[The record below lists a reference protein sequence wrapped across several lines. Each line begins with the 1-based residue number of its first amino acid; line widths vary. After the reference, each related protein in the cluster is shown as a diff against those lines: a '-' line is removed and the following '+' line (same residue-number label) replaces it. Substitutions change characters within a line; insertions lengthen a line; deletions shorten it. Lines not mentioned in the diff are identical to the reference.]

1 MGYYFVME
9 KTKRK
14 NNTITLAHKKK
25 GKSKSGKDSSNNI
38 NSEDKYSSSSKEN
51 TPKKNIS
58 TSYINEIN
66 DITEKLANS
75 TIYSR
80 DNEKN
85 KILNFL
91 NSSSNKIILISGQP
105 GTGKTSLV
113 HEIINNSL
121 TKENKYISTITLN
134 CMSLTQSD
142 EFYNEFYKVMNTS
155 DSYDT
160 FKEIFDQ
167 KKYNKVINI
176 LESEADSKHL
186 LKFLNNFKGYNFCIV
201 LDEIDYLYKKA
212 NEIVFYEIINIPYLA
227 ETNIKMILISNNS
240 DFDNEILPKL
250 RNRKIQIE
258 KIVFKPYTHIDIF
271 NIMKKKLEDINLLDS
286 FSNDSLRFLSTKM
299 NKFGDLRPIIEII
312 KNLILSNKDDFSKK
326 TKRIELKDMFSILK
340 QKNINLS
347 EIISSLTTEQKVI
360 AAAVFY
366 AMKAY
371 GTELEE
377 KNIYEKYKMIKKQTN
392 SLELGIEEFREVIK
406 SFCDIGLL
414 EQKYNKK
421 SKSKSKALIIYR
433 VKYLEEDLEILFMDE
448 VMYKLFKNETKEEE
462 NNKECEEKEEEK
474 KEK

>member
-1 MGYYFVME
+1 
-9 KTKRK
+9 
-14 NNTITLAHKKK
+14 
-25 GKSKSGKDSSNNI
+25 
-38 NSEDKYSSSSKEN
+38 
-51 TPKKNIS
+51 
-58 TSYINEIN
+58 
-66 DITEKLANS
+66 
-75 TIYSR
+75 
-80 DNEKN
+80 
-85 KILNFL
+85 
-91 NSSSNKIILISGQP
+91 
-105 GTGKTSLV
+105 
-113 HEIINNSL
+113 
-121 TKENKYISTITLN
+121 
-134 CMSLTQSD
+134 MSLTQSD
-142 EFYNEFYKVMNTS
+142 EFYNEFYKEMNTT

-160 FKEIFDQ
+160 FKEIFEQ
-167 KKYNKVINI
+167 KKYNKVINL

-186 LKFLNNFKGYNFCIV
+186 LKFLNYFKGYNFCIV

-212 NEIVFYEIINIPYLA
+212 NEMGFYEIINIPYLA

-286 FSNDSLRFLSTKM
+286 FSTDSLRFLSTKM

-366 AMKAY
+366 AMKTY
-371 GTELEE
+371 GIELEE

-406 SFCDIGLL
+406 SFCDVGLL
-414 EQKYNKK
+414 DQKINKK

-433 VKYLEEDLEILFMDE
+433 VKHSEEDLEILFMDE
-448 VMYKLFKNETKEEE
+448 VMYKLFKNDNKEEE
-462 NNKECEEKEEEK
+462 DNKEGEEKEEE
-474 KEK
+474 

>member
-1 MGYYFVME
+1 ME

-14 NNTITLAHKKK
+14 NNTSITTKLTHKKK
-25 GKSKSGKDSSNNI
+25 SKIKAKKGSNNI
-38 NSEDKYSSSSKEN
+38 NSEDKSSSSKEN
-51 TPKKNIS
+51 TPKKNIC
-58 TSYINEIN
+58 TSYVNEIN

-91 NSSSNKIILISGQP
+91 SSASSKIILISGQP

-113 HEIINNSL
+113 HEIINNTL
-121 TKENKYISTITLN
+121 TKKNKYISTLTLN

-142 EFYNEFYKVMNTS
+142 EFYNEFYKEMNTT

-167 KKYNKVINI
+167 KKYNKVINL

-186 LKFLNNFKGYNFCIV
+186 LKFLNYFKGYNFCIV

-212 NEIVFYEIINIPYLA
+212 NEMGFYEIINIPYLA

-286 FSNDSLRFLSTKM
+286 FSTDSLRFLSTKM

-366 AMKAY
+366 AMKTY
-371 GTELEE
+371 GIELEE

-406 SFCDIGLL
+406 SFCDVGLL
-414 EQKYNKK
+414 DQKINKK
-421 SKSKSKALIIYR
+421 TKSKSKALIIYR
-433 VKYLEEDLEILFMDE
+433 VKHSEEDLEILFMDE
-448 VMYKLFKNETKEEE
+448 VMYKLFKNDNKEEE
-462 NNKECEEKEEEK
+462 DNKEGEEKEKEEE
-474 KEK
+474 